1 MNSTELLSMPN
12 LNNSNCFSLHLENE
26 KKKLAEFVKLCFSVP
41 CHKKKKMFYSF
52 SKSWQRFFLR
62 KFLYLL
68 VTSHQHNDFFHY
80 CKNHPTHQF

>member
-41 CHKKKKMFYSF
+41 CHKKNNI
-52 SKSWQRFFLR
+52 FFIL
-62 KFLYLL
+62 KCALE
-68 VTSHQHNDFFHY
+68 
-80 CKNHPTHQF
+80 